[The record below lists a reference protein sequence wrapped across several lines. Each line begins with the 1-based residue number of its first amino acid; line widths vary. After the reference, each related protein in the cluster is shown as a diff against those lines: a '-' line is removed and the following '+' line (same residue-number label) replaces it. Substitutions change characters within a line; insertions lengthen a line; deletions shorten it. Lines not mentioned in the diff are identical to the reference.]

1 MFETALHRKQVV
13 IERRSCFWVYLSS
26 GVASPIFFWGARKVF
41 LGAAK
46 KFRGTRF
53 LTLGEQQ
60 YFVWDIASQNTE
72 LLGMLKIWG
81 AWTPGTPLTTPMD
94 LRIKVPANHRA
105 QQCRDR

>member
-1 MFETALHRKQVV
+1 MFETALYRKQVV
-13 IERRSCFWVYLSS
+13 IERRSCFWVHLSG
-26 GVASPIFFWGARKVF
+26 GVASPIFFWGA
-41 LGAAK
+41 K

-53 LTLGEQQ
+53 LISGDQQ

-94 LRIKVPANHRA
+94 LRIKVPQSSAMP
-105 QQCRDR
+105 